1 MSRIYALAATLL
13 GSIAMM
19 PVAASAAATTPG
31 PPIQNPLPVIVTNPP
46 NQGTN
51 TFIVNPG
58 DIGAAVGSAVRQSLG
73 VGTPVRVRFTWNST
87 TGGGPNYTVPSG
99 QRLIIKYVTGQCR
112 DFGFAA
118 DNLAIAEPFLTGT
131 ISNYKPYVFLHTMIL
146 TATNGQDLQ
155 DLTFNITA
163 EAYVDP
169 GTVLNIVESGGNG
182 ANEQSGADCLAMMY
196 GQLVPAP

>member
-58 DIGAAVGSAVRQSLG
+58 DIGAAVGQSLG
-73 VGTPVRVRFTWNST
+73 VGTPVSFTLTNDLIANRL
-87 TGGGPNYTVPSG
+87 GPPYTVPTG
-99 QRLIIKYVTGQCR
+99 KRLIIEDVSGLCQAVNATVLGLSIGLVDGFSIKAFSIFLLSIAFPSSTLTAPTFGRTTKVYFNPGDVLNLVFISSGSEGENSTDLLQCR
-112 DFGFAA
+112 VA
-118 DNLAIAEPFLTGT
+118 
-131 ISNYKPYVFLHTMIL
+131 V
-146 TATNGQDLQ
+146 NGQ
-155 DLTFNITA
+155 LTN
-163 EAYVDP
+163 
-169 GTVLNIVESGGNG
+169 
-182 ANEQSGADCLAMMY
+182 
-196 GQLVPAP
+196 AP